1 MFYRKNLNK
10 LYSQDY
16 TANEINFDELD
27 LNNIS
32 ADWINTSF
40 Q

>member
-10 LYSQDY
+10 LYSEEY
-16 TANEINFDELD
+16 SANEINLEELD

-32 ADWINTSF
+32 ADLINTSF